1 MDSIKQYVITITA
14 AAILCMLVNAIF
26 PAKNAYGGILKL
38 FCGVVFTI
46 ILVSPVNNFCFADY
60 NWFWESIFTEANIAT
75 EEGVAAFNGLLSDS
89 IKDKTTAYI
98 LDKAN
103 EYDMD
108 LNIQVELENSS
119 PPVPENI
126 IISGNSTPHQR
137 EQFRLELSNELGLP
151 KERILWQ
158 WNP

>member
-108 LNIQVELENSS
+108 LNIQVELEDSS

-126 IISGNSTPHQR
+126 IISGNSTPLQR